1 MERKRVGHVI
11 CEEASP
17 SQSAFSFVVT
27 TEDEIPIR
35 QGHFVEVEAEEGR
48 MIGMVVNLFKTNRY
62 FMRAE
67 AVKAYGEG
75 LPTVYPTNKWEY
87 LVAQVRVLGVLN
99 GSGLDRASY
108 PPSPGE
114 PVYRLDGEELSSF
127 LGFSSTGLE
136 IGELKHH
143 DLPVKLDLTR
153 LFQKHVAILAM
164 SGAGK
169 SFCAR
174 TIIEQ
179 LLKRKAELGRPAA
192 IVVDVH
198 GEYVDLAEVPEYA
211 GKVSVIQGN
220 KMKIGVPDL
229 NARNFLEFVPDMS
242 EMQARELQQVIN
254 ELRKEMKE
262 NNRPYGLTE
271 LMARVQEAGMNANTK
286 AALLAWLSDL
296 QSLGIFGSFDD
307 PAVEILLSPGSLVVL
322 NFKPLVSLRKKQ
334 ILVTHIVRKLFEL
347 RKEGCIPPFILFL
360 EEAHQFAPSD
370 ERAISKSAIEMLAR
384 EGRKFSA
391 SLVVISQR
399 PVRLS
404 TTVLSQA
411 GTNIILR
418 MTNPYDL
425 DHIRKSSEAIT
436 SEVADTISS
445 LPVGE
450 ALIVGEAVN
459 FPIFVKIRKPEH
471 PPKAFLSLEE
481 IAKKYERGETI
492 APDFPVA
499 EESTVQD

>member
-1 MERKRVGHVI
+1 MERKPLGNVVCG
-11 CEEASP
+11 EDSP

-27 TEDEIPIR
+27 AKENLPVR
-35 QGHFVEVEAEEGR
+35 HGQFVELEAEEGR
-48 MIGMVVNLFKTNRY
+48 VVGMVVNLFKTNRY

-75 LPTVYPTNKWEY
+75 LPTVYPTDKWEY
-87 LVAQVRVLGVLN
+87 LLAQVQILGVLN
-99 GSGLDRASY
+99 GYGFDRVSY
-108 PPSPGE
+108 PPSPGQQ
-114 PVYRLDGEELSSF
+114 VYKLEGEALSSF
-127 LGFSSTGLE
+127 LGFDPSGVE

-143 DLPVKLDLTR
+143 SLPVRLNLTR

-179 LLKRKAELGRPAA
+179 LLSRDASQGRPAI

-198 GEYVDLAEVPEYA
+198 GEYTDLAEAPEYS
-211 GKVSVIQGN
+211 GRVKVVWGN
-220 KMKIGVPDL
+220 KMKIGVPGL
-229 NARNFLEFVPDMS
+229 SARDFLEFVPDMS
-242 EMQARELQQVIN
+242 EMQARELQEVIR
-254 ELRKEMKE
+254 ELRKSMKE
-262 NNRPYGLTE
+262 NGSPYGLDE
-271 LMARVQEAGMNANTK
+271 LIAGVQEAEMNGNIK

-296 QSLGIFGSFDD
+296 KSLDLFGTFDQ
-307 PAVEILLSPGSLVVL
+307 PSLESLLCPGSVL
-322 NFKPLVSLRKKQ
+322 ILDFKPLVSLRKKQ
-334 ILVTHIVRKLFEL
+334 ILVAYLVRRLFEL
-347 RKEGCIPPFILFL
+347 RKRECVPPFILFL
-360 EEAHQFAPSD
+360 EEAHQFAPSE
-370 ERAISKSAIEMLAR
+370 ERSISKSAIEMLAR

-391 SLVVISQR
+391 SLAVISQR

-425 DHIRKSSEAIT
+425 EHIRRSSEAIT
-436 SEVADTISS
+436 SRVAETISS

-459 FPIFVKIRKPEH
+459 FPIFVRIRKPEH
-471 PPKAFLSLEE
+471 LPRTSLSFEE
-481 IAKKYERGETI
+481 AAKRYESERSQVNS
-492 APDFPVA
+492 DV
-499 EESTVQD
+499 SSLMSW

>member
-1 MERKRVGHVI
+1 MERQRLGHVV
-11 CEEASP
+11 CEEGSP
-17 SQSAFSFVVT
+17 SQSTFSFVVT
-27 TEDEIPIR
+27 VEGEIPVR
-35 QGHFVEVEAEEGR
+35 QGQFVEVEAEEGR
-48 MIGMVVNLFKTNRY
+48 VIGMVVNLIKTNRY
-62 FMRAE
+62 FMKAE
-67 AVKAYGEG
+67 AVKVYGEE

-87 LVAQVRVLGVLN
+87 LLAKVQILGVLN
-99 GSGLDRASY
+99 GYGLDRASY
-108 PPSPGE
+108 PPSPGQ
-114 PVYRLDGEELSSF
+114 PVYRLDGEDLASF
-127 LGFSSTGLE
+127 LGFNPNGLE
-136 IGELKHH
+136 IGHLKHYN
-143 DLPVKLDLTR
+143 LPVKLDLTR

-174 TIIEQ
+174 TMIEE
-179 LLKRKAELGRPAA
+179 LLKRKVGQGRPAA

-198 GEYVDLAEVPEYA
+198 GEYVDLADIPEYK
-211 GKVSVIQGN
+211 GRVNVVQGN

-229 NARNFLEFVPDMS
+229 NARNFLEFVPEMS
-242 EMQARELQQVIN
+242 EMQARELQQIIN
-254 ELRKEMKE
+254 ELRKRMKE
-262 NNRPYGLTE
+262 NNRPYGLNE
-271 LMARVQEAGMNANTK
+271 LMAEVQEAEMNANTK
-286 AALLAWLSDL
+286 GALLAWLSDL

-307 PAVEILLSPGSLVVL
+307 PAVENLLSPGSVLIL

-334 ILVTHIVRKLFEL
+334 ILVTHLVRKLFEL

-360 EEAHQFAPSD
+360 EEAHQFAPSE
-370 ERAISKSAIEMLAR
+370 ERAISKSAIEMIAR

-425 DHIRKSSEAIT
+425 DHIRESSEAIT
-436 SEVADTISS
+436 SQVADAISS

-459 FPIFVKIRKPEH
+459 FPIFVKIKKPEH
-471 PPKAFLSLEE
+471 PPNISLSFEE
-481 IAKKYERGETI
+481 VARKYESGEI
-492 APDFPVA
+492 QVISDVA
-499 EESTVQD
+499 ALMNW

>member
-1 MERKRVGHVI
+1 MERQRLGHVV
-11 CEEASP
+11 CEEGSP
-17 SQSAFSFVVT
+17 SQSTFSFVVT
-27 TEDEIPIR
+27 AEGEVPVK
-35 QGHFVEVEAEEGR
+35 QGQFVEVEAEEGR
-48 MIGMVVNLFKTNRY
+48 MIGMVVNLIKTNRY
-62 FMRAE
+62 FMKAE

-75 LPTVYPTNKWEY
+75 LPTVYPTSKWEY
-87 LVAQVRVLGVLN
+87 LLAQVQILGVLN
-99 GSGLDRASY
+99 GYGLDRASY
-108 PPSPGE
+108 PPSPGQ
-114 PVYRLDGEELSSF
+114 PVYRLDGESLAAF
-127 LGFSSTGLE
+127 LGFNPSGLE
-136 IGELKHH
+136 IGHLKHY
-143 DLPVKLDLTR
+143 DLPVRLDLTR

-174 TIIEQ
+174 TMIEE
-179 LLKRKAELGRPAA
+179 LLKRKAGQGRPAA

-198 GEYVDLAEVPEYA
+198 GEYADLAEVPEY
-211 GKVSVIQGN
+211 QGRVN
-220 KMKIGVPDL
+220 IIHGHKMKIGVPDL

-242 EMQARELQQVIN
+242 EMQGRELQQVIN
-254 ELRKEMKE
+254 ELRRKMKE
-262 NNRPYGLTE
+262 NNRPYGLSE
-271 LMARVQEAGMNANTK
+271 IMKRVEEAKMNIHLK
-286 AALLAWLSDL
+286 EALLAWLSDL

-307 PAVEILLSPGSLVVL
+307 PAIENLLSPGSVLIL

-334 ILVTHIVRKLFEL
+334 ILVAHLVRKLFEL
-347 RKEGCIPPFILFL
+347 RKEGCIPPFVLFL
-360 EEAHQFAPSD
+360 EEAHQFAPSE
-370 ERAISKSAIEMLAR
+370 ERAISKAAIETIAR

-391 SLVVISQR
+391 SLVLISQR

-436 SEVADTISS
+436 SQVADAISS

-471 PPKAFLSLEE
+471 LPPISLSFEE
-481 IAKKYERGETI
+481 VSKRYEAGEI
-492 APDFPVA
+492 QVDSDVA
-499 EESTVQD
+499 ALMNW